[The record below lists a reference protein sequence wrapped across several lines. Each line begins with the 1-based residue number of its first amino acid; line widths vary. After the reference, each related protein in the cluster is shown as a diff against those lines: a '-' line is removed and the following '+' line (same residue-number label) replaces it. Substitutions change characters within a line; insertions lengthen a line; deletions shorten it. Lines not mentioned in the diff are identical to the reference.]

1 MYEKDSDMSFG
12 PLTIEIEDA
21 PGGTVWT
28 IRLTTK
34 PISRFRFPNNALQE
48 AMDLMLKKA
57 EMYEPANLN
66 TLLQVHGHIRRY
78 DMKLLP
84 ANTC

>member
-28 IRLTTK
+28 IRLDHQANI
-34 PISRFRFPNNALQE
+34 PIPVS
-48 AMDLMLKKA
+48 K
-57 EMYEPANLN
+57 
-66 TLLQVHGHIRRY
+66 
-78 DMKLLP
+78 
-84 ANTC
+84 